1 MGKDL
6 RNKELG
12 LGISQR
18 KDGVYVARFTNRAG
32 KRIFFC
38 DTNLSLL
45 RRKFEKA
52 KVEDYENRSVAS
64 GSYTLK
70 EWYNFWIKNYKIPN
84 EVTPQYIEHLN
95 ATFNKY
101 ILLKDRGNI
110 DLRDL
115 RNIDIQ
121 LMVNEAK
128 ENSISASRN
137 LLSIL
142 KQMLELAYENDLIV
156 KNPAKSVHIKKPKRK
171 STESMSRKDEKM
183 LLKHISSQ
191 QVRDMVLMMLNT
203 GLRIS
208 ELLGLSFDEVNLEER
223 YIEIGHQLSYKRNE
237 EREYIFTQTK
247 NKKKRIIPINDVTF
261 EILNRVIKKRE
272 KQLGKTYRGKG
283 AISDQ
288 LVFVTVYGDA
298 YCRSGF
304 NSTLNYSINKTLKSG
319 YEFECPRLSPYIF
332 RHTFATRCLEAG
344 MSPNTVSS
352 LLGHG
357 TIRMT
362 LSYVHNSPE
371 KFKEDTSL
379 LNRI

>member
-156 KNPAKSVHIKKPKRK
+156 KNPAKSVRIKKPRRK
-171 STESMSRKDEKM
+171 S
-183 LLKHISSQ
+183 
-191 QVRDMVLMMLNT
+191 
-203 GLRIS
+203 
-208 ELLGLSFDEVNLEER
+208 EVNRLCW
-223 YIEIGHQLSYKRNE
+223 
-237 EREYIFTQTK
+237 TK
-247 NKKKRIIPINDVTF
+247 NN
-261 EILNRVIKKRE
+261 
-272 KQLGKTYRGKG
+272 
-283 AISDQ
+283 
-288 LVFVTVYGDA
+288 
-298 YCRSGF
+298 
-304 NSTLNYSINKTLKSG
+304 
-319 YEFECPRLSPYIF
+319 
-332 RHTFATRCLEAG
+332 
-344 MSPNTVSS
+344 
-352 LLGHG
+352 
-357 TIRMT
+357 
-362 LSYVHNSPE
+362 
-371 KFKEDTSL
+371 
-379 LNRI
+379 

>member
-70 EWYNFWIKNYKIPN
+70 EWYDFWIKNFKIPN
-84 EVTPQYIEHLN
+84 EVTPQYIEHLD
-95 ATFNKY
+95 ATFKKY
-101 ILLKDRGNI
+101 VLLKDRGNI

-128 ENSISASRN
+128 DISISAARN

-208 ELLGLSFDEVNLEER
+208 ELLGLSFDEV
-223 YIEIGHQLSYKRNE
+223 
-237 EREYIFTQTK
+237 
-247 NKKKRIIPINDVTF
+247 
-261 EILNRVIKKRE
+261 
-272 KQLGKTYRGKG
+272 
-283 AISDQ
+283 
-288 LVFVTVYGDA
+288 
-298 YCRSGF
+298 
-304 NSTLNYSINKTLKSG
+304 
-319 YEFECPRLSPYIF
+319 
-332 RHTFATRCLEAG
+332 
-344 MSPNTVSS
+344 
-352 LLGHG
+352 
-357 TIRMT
+357 
-362 LSYVHNSPE
+362 
-371 KFKEDTSL
+371 
-379 LNRI
+379 

>member
-1 MGKDL
+1 
-6 RNKELG
+6 
-12 LGISQR
+12 
-18 KDGVYVARFTNRAG
+18 
-32 KRIFFC
+32 
-38 DTNLSLL
+38 
-45 RRKFEKA
+45 
-52 KVEDYENRSVAS
+52 
-64 GSYTLK
+64 
-70 EWYNFWIKNYKIPN
+70 
-84 EVTPQYIEHLN
+84 
-95 ATFNKY
+95 
-101 ILLKDRGNI
+101 
-110 DLRDL
+110 
-115 RNIDIQ
+115 
-121 LMVNEAK
+121 
-128 ENSISASRN
+128 
-137 LLSIL
+137 
-142 KQMLELAYENDLIV
+142 
-156 KNPAKSVHIKKPKRK
+156 
-171 STESMSRKDEKM
+171 
-183 LLKHISSQ
+183 
-191 QVRDMVLMMLNT
+191 MMLNT

-319 YEFECPRLSPYIF
+319 YEFECPRLSPHIF

>member
-1 MGKDL
+1 M
-6 RNKELG
+6 
-12 LGISQR
+12 
-18 KDGVYVARFTNRAG
+18 T
-32 KRIFFC
+32 
-38 DTNLSLL
+38 
-45 RRKFEKA
+45 KA
-52 KVEDYENRSVAS
+52 
-64 GSYTLK
+64 
-70 EWYNFWIKNYKIPN
+70 
-84 EVTPQYIEHLN
+84 
-95 ATFNKY
+95 
-101 ILLKDRGNI
+101 
-110 DLRDL
+110 
-115 RNIDIQ
+115 
-121 LMVNEAK
+121 
-128 ENSISASRN
+128 
-137 LLSIL
+137 
-142 KQMLELAYENDLIV
+142 
-156 KNPAKSVHIKKPKRK
+156 
-171 STESMSRKDEKM
+171 
-183 LLKHISSQ
+183 
-191 QVRDMVLMMLNT
+191 
-203 GLRIS
+203 

-319 YEFECPRLSPYIF
+319 YEFECPRLSPHIF

>member
-70 EWYNFWIKNYKIPN
+70 EWYDFWIKNFKIPN
-84 EVTPQYIEHLN
+84 EVTPQYIEHLD

-128 ENSISASRN
+128 ENSVSASRN

-183 LLKHISSQ
+183 LLSKF
-191 QVRDMVLMMLNT
+191 R
-203 GLRIS
+203 R
-208 ELLGLSFDEVNLEER
+208 
-223 YIEIGHQLSYKRNE
+223 K
-237 EREYIFTQTK
+237 
-247 NKKKRIIPINDVTF
+247 
-261 EILNRVIKKRE
+261 
-272 KQLGKTYRGKG
+272 
-283 AISDQ
+283 
-288 LVFVTVYGDA
+288 VY
-298 YCRSGF
+298 
-304 NSTLNYSINKTLKSG
+304 
-319 YEFECPRLSPYIF
+319 
-332 RHTFATRCLEAG
+332 
-344 MSPNTVSS
+344 
-352 LLGHG
+352 
-357 TIRMT
+357 
-362 LSYVHNSPE
+362 
-371 KFKEDTSL
+371 
-379 LNRI
+379 

>member
-1 MGKDL
+1 M
-6 RNKELG
+6 
-12 LGISQR
+12 I
-18 KDGVYVARFTNRAG
+18 
-32 KRIFFC
+32 
-38 DTNLSLL
+38 
-45 RRKFEKA
+45 KA
-52 KVEDYENRSVAS
+52 A
-64 GSYTLK
+64 
-70 EWYNFWIKNYKIPN
+70 
-84 EVTPQYIEHLN
+84 
-95 ATFNKY
+95 
-101 ILLKDRGNI
+101 
-110 DLRDL
+110 
-115 RNIDIQ
+115 
-121 LMVNEAK
+121 
-128 ENSISASRN
+128 
-137 LLSIL
+137 
-142 KQMLELAYENDLIV
+142 
-156 KNPAKSVHIKKPKRK
+156 
-171 STESMSRKDEKM
+171 
-183 LLKHISSQ
+183 
-191 QVRDMVLMMLNT
+191 QVRDAARKAREAARK
-203 GLRIS
+203 GKGARQERI
-208 ELLGLSFDEVNLEER
+208 LSGKLAPA
-223 YIEIGHQLSYKRNE
+223 
-237 EREYIFTQTK
+237 QTK

-272 KQLGKTYRGKG
+272 KQLGKTYRGKS

-319 YEFECPRLSPYIF
+319 YEFECPRLSPHIF